1 MKRVTKSLAALSRPL
16 KPTASILGPS
26 GTLRE
31 AQSPADL
38 LFAMLLPMDR
48 GRSEVHFIVRE
59 GELVVLL
66 PGDDFCAVYHKPTT
80 QPQLILKRRTPTD
93 DYVVLARAW
102 QAANDKARE
111 LGWIV

>member
-1 MKRVTKSLAALSRPL
+1 MVSGWARGQV
-16 KPTASILGPS
+16 KPTALILGPS
-26 GTLRE
+26 AGLRE
-31 AQSPADL
+31 ARSPAGL
-38 LFAMLLPMDR
+38 LFAILFPMDR
-48 GRSEVHFIVRE
+48 GRSEVRCIVRE
-59 GELVVLL
+59 GELVVSL

>member
-1 MKRVTKSLAALSRPL
+1 V
-16 KPTASILGPS
+16 KPTALILGPS
-26 GTLRE
+26 AGLRE
-31 AQSPADL
+31 PRSTPPGL
-38 LFAMLLPMDR
+38 LFAILLPMDR
-48 GRSEVHFIVRE
+48 GRSEVRCIVRE
-59 GELVVLL
+59 GELVVSL

-80 QPQLILKRRTPTD
+80 QPQLILKRRTQTD

>member
-1 MKRVTKSLAALSRPL
+1 
-16 KPTASILGPS
+16 
-26 GTLRE
+26 
-31 AQSPADL
+31 
-38 LFAMLLPMDR
+38 MDR
-48 GRSEVHFIVRE
+48 GRSEVQCIVRE

-80 QPQLILKRRTPTD
+80 QPQLILKRRTQTD

-102 QAANDKARE
+102 QAANAKARE

>member
-1 MKRVTKSLAALSRPL
+1 
-16 KPTASILGPS
+16 
-26 GTLRE
+26 
-31 AQSPADL
+31 
-38 LFAMLLPMDR
+38 MDR
-48 GRSEVHFIVRE
+48 GRSEVRCIVRE
-59 GELVVLL
+59 GELVVSL

-93 DYVVLARAW
+93 DYVVLAQAW